1 MEATEALKAIIE
13 SGLLGALLVVALL
26 TVAFMYR
33 ENKALQEKRIDDL
46 RTARDAIAEPL
57 GAVKRTVELILDAV
71 QDNGRRR

>member
-46 RTARDAIAEPL
+46 RIARDAIAEPL

>member
-46 RTARDAIAEPL
+46 RIARDAIVEPL